1 MGVFLKNKKAL
12 AYYVPLFLIF
22 FPINKKYGLN
32 GFPFEGK
39 LEVLLFII
47 FLCIPFLIKKLDSIS
62 EKHFRSIMFL
72 TIIFCLIQMFSDNDN
87 YNACYKTE
95 FTPTSNF
102 EMNFNIADSCQFS
115 FDKPFDKSI
124 TRNDYFLNFNQY
136 PKNNKS
142 IEYTNW
148 NLYFFN
154 QTGFNFYE
162 KSFYGGSNDLDIP
175 IHWILKDDKY
185 SRVTY
190 NEYVEINKK
199 KDVQEYDYGFTNLI
213 LPIEPSRSWL
223 SFGVNWSSES
233 YNKFSEQMKI
243 SYVGEVTVTVND
255 DEINLEPSYT
265 KSKSHIL
272 LVPVGAEVEFDYFY
286 RFNGLI
292 NSIPSVPY
300 ASFNLTD
307 LDDNPINIY
316 ESKTSRVFELISS
329 FIFLSI
335 ILLIFYFIYSKNRI
349 LGLNFTIGII
359 GILFLEFL
367 PNSYADIVE
376 IFVILSVIIFIK
388 IKQEYKLQNFLS
400 SILII
405 SISSVKNLNLNNNV
419 LYSLGGSDP
428 LKYESWSQQI
438 VFLQSL
444 QGGEDIY
451 LYQPG
456 YRYLLSLFHLFF
468 GDSHLSIV
476 IFFRFILV
484 FLLFSV
490 FLKLFEKYNNQVYF
504 LGFNFLLAYILLSTY
519 SSKLNLFSSL
529 SEWPTWILG
538 LMFLN
543 IFFKFEFSSN
553 NLYAMCFLLGACF
566 LIRENQFPG
575 LVYLVILMFFL
586 KEKKQKFFKPISIFA
601 FFLLLPFLHN
611 FIYGGEFVLNQDVFI
626 SGYYYLSPRDLLFDF
641 QSVYETF
648 LFQLNFLTA
657 NPLNDSVRLLSG
669 KIFPLT
675 VSVIIVQF
683 LFIFAIRLKNATNLM
698 YFIIPFAFLGPHLFY
713 QVHTYFPRHII
724 QGYLFMVASTMLI
737 NLNNKNSI

>member
-1 MGVFLKNKKAL
+1 MSLFLTNKKNL
-12 AYYVPLFLIF
+12 IYFVPLFLIF

-39 LEVLLFII
+39 LEVVLFII
-47 FLCIPFLIKKLDSIS
+47 FLCMPFLIKQTGSMS
-62 EKHFRSIMFL
+62 EKHFRLIMFF
-72 TIIFCLIQMFSDNDN
+72 TFIFFLIQIFSDNDD

-102 EMNFNIADSCQFS
+102 EMNFNTADSCQFS

-124 TRNDYFLNFNQY
+124 TRSDYFLNFNQD

-148 NLYFFN
+148 NLYFLN

-175 IHWILKDDKY
+175 IHWISKDDNY

-190 NEYVEINKK
+190 NEYVEIKK
-199 KDVQEYDYGFTNLI
+199 KEDVQEYEYGFTNLI

-233 YNKFSEQMKI
+233 YNEFREQMKI
-243 SYVGEVTVTVND
+243 SYVGEVTVTVNGE
-255 DEINLEPSYT
+255 EINLEPSYT

-292 NSIPSVPY
+292 NSIPSIPY

-316 ESKTSRVFELISS
+316 ESTTSRIFDLISS
-329 FIFLSI
+329 IIFLSI
-335 ILLIFYFIYSKNRI
+335 ILLNFYFIYSKNRI
-349 LGLNFTIGII
+349 LGLNFIIGLV

-376 IFVILSVIIFIK
+376 ILLILSAVTFIA
-388 IKQEYKLQNFLS
+388 IKQEYKVQNFLP

-405 SISSVKNLNLNNNV
+405 SILSVKNLNLNNNV

-476 IFFRFILV
+476 IFFRFIIV
-484 FLLFSV
+484 FLLFSI
-490 FLKLFEKYNNQVYF
+490 FLKLFKKYNEQVYF
-504 LGFNFLLAYILLSTY
+504 LGFNFILTYVFLSTY

-529 SEWPTWILG
+529 SEWPTWIIG
-538 LMFLN
+538 LIIIRLLLS
-543 IFFKFEFSSN
+543 KDYDSK
-553 NLYAMCFLLGACF
+553 NLYLMSFLLGTCF
-566 LIRENQFPG
+566 LIRENQLPG
-575 LVYLVILMFFL
+575 LLYLIFLIIYLKKDKKSFIKLLSFFPV
-586 KEKKQKFFKPISIFA
+586 FIF
-601 FFLLLPFLHN
+601 LPFLHN
-611 FIYGGEFVLNQDVFI
+611 FIYGGKFVLNQDVFI
-626 SGYYYLSPRDLLFDF
+626 SGYFYLSPLDLLFKFNEVSDK
-641 QSVYETF
+641 
-648 LFQLNFLTA
+648 LIFQLNYLLA
-657 NPLNDSVRLLSG
+657 NPLSDGVRVMSG

-675 VSVIIVQF
+675 ISVIIIQWIF
-683 LFIFAIRLKNATNLM
+683 FFILKNKNLQNLF
-698 YFIIPFAFLGPHLFY
+698 YFLIPLSFLGPHIFY

-724 QGYLFMVASTMLI
+724 QGYLFMITSTLLI
-737 NLNNKNSI
+737 NLTSTNKI